1 MDSDTAHLRSD
12 AIRLV
17 TIATGVMGFGLFNAP
32 VLEFKAS
39 GGIFN
44 AATGVVGFFLG
55 KPADLPPGVLLDWL
69 RFGLISWGFILY
81 AATIVSAGLI
91 LVRDGLNARDLRSPY
106 LAMAGTILMVSL
118 LFIASIVDRGI
129 NQRPSVDIAG
139 FAAPT
144 CPA

>member
-1 MDSDTAHLRSD
+1 M
-12 AIRLV
+12 
-17 TIATGVMGFGLFNAP
+17 
-32 VLEFKAS
+32 
-39 GGIFN
+39 
-44 AATGVVGFFLG
+44 
-55 KPADLPPGVLLDWL
+55 DWL

-106 LAMAGTILMVSL
+106 LAMAGTVLMVSL